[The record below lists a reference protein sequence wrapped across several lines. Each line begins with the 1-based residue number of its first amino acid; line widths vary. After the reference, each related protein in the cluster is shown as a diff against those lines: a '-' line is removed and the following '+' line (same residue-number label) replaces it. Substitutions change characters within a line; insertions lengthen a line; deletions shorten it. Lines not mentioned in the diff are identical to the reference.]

1 MWYVITILGL
11 ASITN
16 LLVHSEP
23 TMRLRN
29 FLLRNHS
36 GFFRRLLE
44 CALCTGF
51 WIGLAFTFN
60 IYLAAIISVVAEFI
74 SRKLNSGL

>member
-23 TMRLRN
+23 TMRFRN
-29 FLLRNHS
+29 FLLRNHR

-60 IYLAAIISVVAEFI
+60 IYLAAIISIVAEFI
-74 SRKLNSGL
+74 SRKLNGGL